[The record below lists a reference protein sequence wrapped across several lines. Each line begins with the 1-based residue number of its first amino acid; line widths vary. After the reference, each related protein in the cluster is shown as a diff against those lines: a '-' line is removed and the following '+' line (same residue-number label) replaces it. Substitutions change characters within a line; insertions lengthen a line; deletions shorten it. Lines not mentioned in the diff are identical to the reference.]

1 MDRKNV
7 KTIEKVLTKATCS
20 HGILQIP
27 IGGPDDSDKD
37 GSLYQEEMT
46 ITPVSFQR
54 GDITHFVA
62 IEQDITDASRPRTPP
77 RDRAFFRSAELAPD
91 GLMMADADG
100 MAAGIARDGAP
111 LARPDGRHF
120 NLWSRTHT
128 VLAHRLLCL
137 LSRLSWVRFP
147 PVLDVPFDRGG

>member
-46 ITPVSFQR
+46 ITPVSSQR

-62 IEQDITDASRPRTPP
+62 IKQDITERLQAEERLRETA
-77 RDRAFFRSAELAPD
+77 RFFRSVLELAPD

-100 MAAGIARDGAP
+100 MAAGIVAMVRHWRAQTADISTYGAEP
-111 LARPDGRHF
+111 IQC
-120 NLWSRTHT
+120 SRT
-128 VLAHRLLCL
+128 VFFA
-137 LSRLSWVRFP
+137 F
-147 PVLDVPFDRGG
+147 